1 MNPNNLKTEFPV
13 IMMWGSG
20 IHIFDVFDEDLY
32 DEIDNIKTKETCV
45 EHYLFSIDSDL
56 AKLIRTKASKW
67 SVARYITRHIF
78 GSNTANFHILTE
90 EQYESA
96 MGISWAD
103 RRKSYLDTANG
114 KENKDD

>member
-1 MNPNNLKTEFPV
+1 MDPNNLRKEFPI
-13 IMMWGSG
+13 IMMWGSI
-20 IHIFDVFDEDLY
+20 IHIFDVFDEDVY
-32 DEIDNIKTKETCV
+32 DELDNVATKEICV

-56 AKLIRTKASKW
+56 AKLIRTKATNW
-67 SVARYITRHIF
+67 SIAKYITREIF
-78 GSNTANFHILTE
+78 QSSHADFHILTE

-114 KENKDD
+114 KENNDD